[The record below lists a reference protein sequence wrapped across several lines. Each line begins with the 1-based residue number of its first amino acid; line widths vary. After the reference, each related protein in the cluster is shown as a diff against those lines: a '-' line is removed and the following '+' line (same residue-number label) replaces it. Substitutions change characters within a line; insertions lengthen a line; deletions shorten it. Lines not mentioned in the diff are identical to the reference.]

1 MYNVHVYIL
10 YYVLSSCAQQLL
22 IIIALYILYFSLF
35 PCNIEETVLLSEI
48 VEIFANLLSKME
60 TSFSGKY
67 YRHLH
72 VNVPGL
78 DEMRL
83 INLTYSTCSSV

>member
-1 MYNVHVYIL
+1 M
-10 YYVLSSCAQQLL
+10 SSCAQQLL

-67 YRHLH
+67 YRHL
-72 VNVPGL
+72 NVPGL